1 MLYFSEIKGKNVYTE
16 DEIFVGRLVD
26 MIFRAEDHP
35 KITKLVIKTYR
46 DPGLIVPMDSV
57 VKLND
62 KLIIEKNYN
71 FAKLDRN
78 ELYMMKN
85 LVDTQI
91 IDIVGRKIVRVND
104 VVIAEKP
111 DYHIAGI
118 DIGILGILRWLKI
131 VDVANKFLSHFDKR
145 LTSSFLS
152 WGDIQPLELGRG
164 HVKIKKEEK
173 RFEKIRPED
182 LADYLEQTNILNVK
196 NILSMLDMR
205 KAAEVIGQLNVN
217 YQTALFKHFTTEK
230 TAKIISLVD
239 PEEAVDVLLTLP
251 KKKREKVL
259 DALDADTREQ
269 IEYLLRLSKTPIGDI
284 LTTEYLTVQSDMTVK
299 QAIEKLKKDANDFHS
314 LYYVYVVN
322 KDNQL
327 VGVFSLHELLLKNPD
342 VPVYKFMTQNL
353 SVVYLTTPELAV
365 FKKMV
370 KYKLSALPV
379 VDTDK
384 QILGIVNFDDIV
396 DLITNVHD

>member
-26 MIFRAEDHP
+26 MIFLAEDHP
-35 KITKLVIKTYR
+35 KITKVVIKTYH
-46 DPGLIVPMDSV
+46 DSGLIVPMDSIL
-57 VKLND
+57 KLDD
-62 KLIIEKNYN
+62 KIIIEKNYT
-71 FAKLDRN
+71 FAKLGHN

-104 VVIAEKP
+104 VVLAEKP
-111 DYHIAGI
+111 DYHIAGV
-118 DIGILGILRWLKI
+118 DISFLGILRWLKLE
-131 VDVANKFLSHFDKR
+131 DVASKFFSNFGVK

-152 WGDIQPLELGRG
+152 WGDIQPLELSRG
-164 HVKIKKEEK
+164 HVKIKKESK

-196 NILSMLDMR
+196 NILNMLDMR
-205 KAAEVIGQLNVN
+205 KAAEVIGQLNIN

-230 TAKIISLVD
+230 IAKIISFVD

-251 KKKREKVL
+251 KNKREKVL
-259 DALDADTREQ
+259 DALSADTREQ
-269 IEYLLRLSKTPIGDI
+269 IEYLLRLSKTPIGDV
-284 LTTEYLTVQSDMTVK
+284 LTTEYLTVHSDVTVK
-299 QAIEKLKKDANDFHS
+299 QAIETLKKEANDFHS

-327 VGVFSLHELLLKNPD
+327 VGVFSLHELLLKNLD

-379 VDTDK
+379 VDTEK